1 MIMHIMHARQSPQ
14 AWTDME
20 PNFAALRKEF
30 PVLERKTYLNS
41 GSYCAL
47 ANDVKASIEAYMEDR
62 LAVGANWDVWIT
74 KNEAVRTLTAQ
85 LLGAAP
91 DEIAVTASV
100 SAGLNALASSLDFT
114 GKRNKVVISDFEFP
128 TNAQIS
134 PAQEPRGAQV
144 VHVARDAPGYI
155 PAEKFAA
162 AIDENTQLVAITHV
176 CFRNGAKLEI
186 PKIVRLAR
194 AKGAMVLLDCYQSV
208 GSLDIDVKALDVDFA
223 AGGMLKYLLGTA
235 GIGFLYAKDS
245 CVRSLVPTNS
255 GWFAQADI
263 TAMDITANR
272 PAPNARRFEAGTPP
286 VVNCY
291 AAEAGLKLLLKVGTP
306 AIEKRNFALTR
317 RCMERLEE
325 IGWPS
330 ITPVQD
336 ARRGATVAV
345 PSSDAARLQAELM
358 KHDIVT
364 SYRDD
369 NVRASF
375 HFYNNDDDVESFIA
389 AMQEL
394 RGSLRPR
401 TTQTGT

>member
-1 MIMHIMHARQSPQ
+1 
-14 AWTDME
+14 ME
-20 PNFAALRKEF
+20 QNFEALRREF
-30 PVLERKTYLNS
+30 PVLQRKTYLNS

-47 ANDVKASIEAYMEDR
+47 ANEVRAAFDAYMEDR
-62 LAVGANWDVWIT
+62 LLVGANWDVWVM
-74 KNEAVRTLTAQ
+74 KNESVRNLMAS

-100 SAGLNALASSLDFT
+100 SAGLNSLASALQF
-114 GKRNKVVISDFEFP
+114 GGPRNKVVVSDFEFP
-128 TNAQIS
+128 TNAQIWH
-134 PAQEPRGAQV
+134 AQEPRGARV
-144 VHVARDAPGYI
+144 VHVPRAADGYI
-155 PAEKFAA
+155 PAEAFEKV
-162 AIDENTQLVAITHV
+162 IDEQTQLVAITHV
-176 CFRNGAKLEI
+176 CFRNGAKLDI
-186 PKIVRLAR
+186 PGIVRLAR
-194 AKGAMVLLDCYQSV
+194 AKGAKVLLDCYQSV

-235 GIGFLYAKDS
+235 GIGFLYAKAS
-245 CVRSLVPTNS
+245 CVQSLVPTNS

-291 AAEAGLKLLLKVGTP
+291 AAEAGLRMLLKVGAP
-306 AIEKRNFALTR
+306 AIEKRNLALTR

-330 ITPVQD
+330 ITPTQD
-336 ARRGATVAV
+336 KRRGATVAV
-345 PSSDAARLQAELM
+345 PSRAAAQLTTELL
-358 KHDIVT
+358 KRDIVT

-375 HFYNNDDDVESFIA
+375 HFYNNEDDVESFVA
-389 AMQEL
+389 SMKEL
-394 RGSLRPR
+394 RGSFGP
-401 TTQTGT
+401 G